1 MGWRAAACGVHHRA
15 MRPSDAF
22 RRRTV
27 AALGRD
33 YAVGRMGSD
42 TLEARLDRAF
52 AARSSADLLRLRADT
67 SPLAAALAELRRR
80 WSALMAPAGPGARRR
95 PAAAPADAE
104 RPLLIG
110 RGRACDLVL
119 RHETVSRRHAE
130 LHREGGR
137 WLLRDVGSTNGTWDG
152 ALARR
157 RDRGRRRQ
165 RAALRRPAR
174 PLPLLTSRPQPAI
187 RSSAP
192 AAA

>member
-1 MGWRAAACGVHHRA
+1 

-22 RRRTV
+22 RRRTI

-52 AARSSADLLRLRADT
+52 AARSRSELVRLRADT
-67 SPLAAALAELRRR
+67 SPLTAGLTELRRR
-80 WSALMAPAGPGARRR
+80 WAAFM
-95 PAAAPADAE
+95 AAPGPAPVDVRLPATDGD

-130 LHREGGR
+130 LLREDGR
-137 WLLRDVGSTNGTWDG
+137 WMLRDLGSTNGTWDG
-152 ALARR
+152 AWRVSTTEVDAGSELHLGGVLVRFF
-157 RDRGRRRQ
+157 
-165 RAALRRPAR
+165 
-174 PLPLLTSRPQPAI
+174 S
-187 RSSAP
+187 
-192 AAA
+192 

>member
-1 MGWRAAACGVHHRA
+1 

-67 SPLAAALAELRRR
+67 SPLAAAVAELRRR
-80 WSALMAPAGPGARRR
+80 LNTFLAPAGP
-95 PAAAPADAE
+95 APVDVRLPSTANAE

-110 RGRACDLVL
+110 RGRTCDLVL

-130 LHREGGR
+130 LRRDDGR
-137 WLLRDVGSTNGTWDG
+137 WLLRDLGSTNGTWDG
-152 ALARR
+152 AWRVAEIEVEAGTELSFGGLPVRF
-157 RDRGRRRQ
+157 RG
-165 RAALRRPAR
+165 
-174 PLPLLTSRPQPAI
+174 
-187 RSSAP
+187 
-192 AAA
+192 

>member
-1 MGWRAAACGVHHRA
+1 

-67 SPLAAALAELRRR
+67 SPLGAAVAELRRR
-80 WSALMAPAGPGARRR
+80 WSAFMAPPGP
-95 PAAAPADAE
+95 APVDVRLPSPHLE

-110 RGRACDLVL
+110 RGRSCDLVL
-119 RHETVSRRHAE
+119 RDETVSRRHAE
-130 LHREGGR
+130 LAREGGR
-137 WLLRDVGSTNGTWDG
+137 WLLRDLGSTNGTWDG
-152 ALARR
+152 GWRVDATEVDAGTELHFGTVLVRF
-157 RDRGRRRQ
+157 
-165 RAALRRPAR
+165 
-174 PLPLLTSRPQPAI
+174 
-187 RSSAP
+187 RS
-192 AAA
+192 

>member
-1 MGWRAAACGVHHRA
+1 
-15 MRPSDAF
+15 MRPTEAS

-67 SPLAAALAELRRR
+67 SPLAATLAGLRRR
-80 WSALMAPAGPGARRR
+80 LNGLVAPAGPAPVDVRL
-95 PAAAPADAE
+95 PAPDGD
-104 RPLLIG
+104 RPLIIG
-110 RGRACDLVL
+110 RGRTCDLVL

-152 ALARR
+152 AWRVAETEV
-157 RDRGRRRQ
+157 DAGSE
-165 RAALRRPAR
+165 LRFGG
-174 PLPLLTSRPQPAI
+174 LLVRF
-187 RSSAP
+187 RS
-192 AAA
+192 

>member
-1 MGWRAAACGVHHRA
+1 

-52 AARSSADLLRLRADT
+52 AARSSGDLLRLRADT
-67 SPLAAALAELRRR
+67 SPLAAALAERRR
-80 WSALMAPAGPGARRR
+80 RIGALLAPATPKPVDVRLPS
-95 PAAAPADAE
+95 PASAE

-110 RGRACDLVL
+110 RSRACDLVL
-119 RHETVSRRHAE
+119 RDETVSRRHAE
-130 LHREGGR
+130 LKRVDGR

-152 ALARR
+152 AWRVAETEVDAGSELRFGGLLVR
-157 RDRGRRRQ
+157 FRG
-165 RAALRRPAR
+165 
-174 PLPLLTSRPQPAI
+174 
-187 RSSAP
+187 
-192 AAA
+192 

>member
-1 MGWRAAACGVHHRA
+1 

-67 SPLAAALAELRRR
+67 SPFAAALADVRRR
-80 WSALMAPAGPGARRR
+80 WRALMAPAGPAPVDVRLPS
-95 PAAAPADAE
+95 PATSAD
-104 RPLLIG
+104 RPLVIG
-110 RGRACDLVL
+110 RGRTCDLVL

-130 LHREGGR
+130 LRREGGR
-137 WLLRDVGSTNGTWDG
+137 WLLRDIGSTNGTWDG
-152 ALARR
+152 AWRVAETEVDSGSELSF
-157 RDRGRRRQ
+157 GG
-165 RAALRRPAR
+165 
-174 PLPLLTSRPQPAI
+174 LLVRF
-187 RSSAP
+187 RS
-192 AAA
+192 